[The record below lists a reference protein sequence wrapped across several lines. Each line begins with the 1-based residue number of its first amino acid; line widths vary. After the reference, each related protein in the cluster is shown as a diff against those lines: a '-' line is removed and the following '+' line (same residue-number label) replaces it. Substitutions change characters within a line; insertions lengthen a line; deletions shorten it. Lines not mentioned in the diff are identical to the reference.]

1 MSRSWL
7 TFEHDLEWKRVVH
20 GPIGVA
26 ICSGWSAV
34 KGAATLCRSSI
45 DRASITL
52 RATVGEVSPLA
63 SSLVVGY
70 VEAISSPTHRV
81 LCSLFRRVDE
91 RLHPVVVIAVGFHE
105 VDDVEAVHFVFAR
118 VLDPKEVPLGVAV
131 RSVVIF

>member
-1 MSRSWL
+1 MSR
-7 TFEHDLEWKRVVH
+7 R
-20 GPIGVA
+20 
-26 ICSGWSAV
+26 
-34 KGAATLCRSSI
+34 SI
-45 DRASITL
+45 DRASISL
-52 RATVGEVSPLA
+52 RATVGEVPPLA

-105 VDDVEAVHFVFAR
+105 VDDVKAVHFVFAS